1 MAKSDDLRLMVKT
14 AKLYYL
20 EGLNQEAI
28 AIRFR
33 TSRPTVS
40 RLLAQARE
48 SGLVSIT
55 IHEPQGQYPDL
66 EGRLEKRFNLTEAI
80 VVESGESE
88 AETLKDIGRGAA
100 DFLGRTVRSGDRIG
114 VSWGRTIREVV
125 NALQGTRPV
134 QVTVFP
140 LVGGVGQIDP
150 EIHSN
155 QLAID
160 LAKAFGGGFHLFHAP
175 AVVGSRQL
183 KEAIVSDPNTGE
195 ILKRARSVNLAIV
208 GIGAPI
214 QSSTIVQTGYFRIE
228 EVSAIKACRAVG
240 DICSQFY
247 DPDGRKCDLEINE
260 RTIGIDLNEL
270 RDLGTVVGVA
280 GGLDKVSSIL
290 GALRG
295 GYVDVLVTDKRT
307 AEQVLEGDG

>member
-114 VSWGRTIREVV
+114 V
-125 NALQGTRPV
+125 
-134 QVTVFP
+134 
-140 LVGGVGQIDP
+140 
-150 EIHSN
+150 
-155 QLAID
+155 
-160 LAKAFGGGFHLFHAP
+160 
-175 AVVGSRQL
+175 
-183 KEAIVSDPNTGE
+183 
-195 ILKRARSVNLAIV
+195 
-208 GIGAPI
+208 
-214 QSSTIVQTGYFRIE
+214 
-228 EVSAIKACRAVG
+228 
-240 DICSQFY
+240 
-247 DPDGRKCDLEINE
+247 
-260 RTIGIDLNEL
+260 
-270 RDLGTVVGVA
+270 
-280 GGLDKVSSIL
+280 
-290 GALRG
+290 
-295 GYVDVLVTDKRT
+295 
-307 AEQVLEGDG
+307 